1 MTSLALAV
9 ASVVVVVVVVV
20 VPLAALAAIPLGT
33 IPQIPLHLRI
43 FHLRQCLLLSDLQ
56 SPPLASH

>member
-1 MTSLALAV
+1 M